1 MVAVI
6 SPRFSLHNTLI
17 IWAAKNC
24 SYFSALGQPHKSECF
39 PKLLSILYRSY
50 ILLFPIYAIVQQL
63 LSAIASTISQKHFY
77 ILIPS
82 TFGRC
87 LPRST
92 PSVPPKPTTCF
103 TPIPENHVWIVSRQ
117 AIERKLYHLHDTCS
131 PDEFDEA
138 VEEITRSL
146 SSTRHAS
153 SMGSFKR

>member
-103 TPIPENHVWIVSRQ
+103 TPIPENHVWIISDDKQLSV
-117 AIERKLYHLHDTCS
+117 
-131 PDEFDEA
+131 
-138 VEEITRSL
+138 
-146 SSTRHAS
+146 SSTTFTIPAARTNS
-153 SMGSFKR
+153 TKPLRRLPVL